1 MAHHTTTHEQDT
13 TCADGI
19 VASRFDPGTPHPA
32 RIYNYWLA
40 GKDHFPA
47 DRRAAEEL
55 IRHRPEVVA
64 GARANRAFLARSVR
78 YLAARCGIRQFLDIG
93 TGLPAPANT
102 HEVAQQAAPDCAV
115 VYADNDP
122 LVLVYARALLTCRP
136 PGRCGY
142 VDADLRDT
150 ATLLDKAAR
159 TLDFTRPAAVLLLA
173 ILHFIPDSDDPAGIV
188 ATLTSVLA
196 PGSYLVISHL
206 TGDLAP
212 GPVAAGVGA
221 YNDKVPTGVTPRT
234 HAQVTAMF
242 GGLSLVPPGV
252 VPVNEWR
259 PATAGPAARA
269 DLYAGMARSD
279 R

>member
-1 MAHHTTTHEQDT
+1 MANRTAQQQGTTR
-13 TCADGI
+13 ADGT
-19 VASRFDPGTPHPA
+19 VVSRFDPETPHPA

-47 DRRAAEEL
+47 DRRAAEAV

-64 GARANRAFLARSVR
+64 GARANRAFLARAVR
-78 YLAARCGIRQFLDIG
+78 YLAAERGFRQFLDIG
-93 TGLPAPANT
+93 AGLPAPCNT
-102 HEVAQQAAPDCAV
+102 HEVAQQAAPGCAV

-122 LVLVYARALLTCRP
+122 LVLVYARALLTARP

-150 ATLLDKAAR
+150 ATLLGKASR

-188 ATLTSVLA
+188 ATLTSALA

-206 TGDLAP
+206 TGGRRGRRLQRHGPHGGDPAHARTGH
-212 GPVAAGVGA
+212 GPV
-221 YNDKVPTGVTPRT
+221 R
-234 HAQVTAMF
+234 
-242 GGLSLVPPGV
+242 
-252 VPVNEWR
+252 R
-259 PATAGPAARA
+259 PATGAARRGPGHRVAA
-269 DLYAGMARSD
+269 DGRPRRPGRPVCGHGAP
-279 R
+279 